1 MSRTNWPSRAKIVLV
16 SVSCAIVGTAL
27 AAEDSDT
34 GSALTEIVVTAQRRN
49 EASQE
54 VPIAIQAFKA
64 DDLKAM
70 GVQSTDDL
78 PEMIPGLTLQPT
90 GASRPIFLRGVG
102 NNNNSNVGSAVLVF
116 VDGVYYPYQQGTL
129 PYNNVASVEV
139 DKGPQ
144 GTLFGRNATGGVI
157 QITTKDPQ
165 FTPSADVE
173 LGYGNYRTS
182 TGSVYA
188 TTGLTDKLA
197 ADLAVYYVNQ
207 QKGWGTNLANG
218 EDVYTNKNVALR
230 SKWLYKFSED
240 TQVRLAFDYLT
251 SAGTVGTDVM
261 PAVGRGYLFNE
272 ITGQKFTI
280 PGDFNVDSNY
290 QPGYTVRQLGAN
302 VRVDTALGD
311 LKGVSITSWH
321 TMRTTLNIDYDGTPI
336 DFFDLYRFDNRS
348 AETQEFQLVSPDA
361 STVKWVGGVYFYND
375 KGTLSPFGFGG
386 PAGSIV
392 FGVPPGDRL
401 NIVDDDRV
409 TSYAA
414 FGQATAPVATDT
426 DLTLGARYTMDQRYI
441 DGHTAADTV
450 VIPGSEG
457 IQSTSFKKPTYRVVL
472 DHHFTPD
479 VLGYISYN
487 RGFNS
492 GYYNQASV
500 GGFTPAADPVVKPEI
515 IDAYEVGSKT
525 EFFDHRLRVNA
536 SAFWYQYKDLQQQ
549 IYEGA
554 ALVTVNAAA
563 ARLRGIDLDF
573 EARPISS
580 LTLAAGVEYLDAT
593 YISYP
598 NSPSY
603 STDAAGALVS
613 APGDASGNRIPY
625 TPRWSFNAR
634 ASYVLDSPI
643 GDFDTSAALSYTG
656 RWFADPSNYYSEP
669 SHSLLNLSETWTAS
683 DKRNHV
689 SVWSRNL
696 TNKYYDVGINMLA
709 PIGPVGNP
717 GEPRTFGITLGH
729 RF

>member
-1 MSRTNWPSRAKIVLV
+1 MRPTDVPARAKWLTLFVA
-16 SVSCAIVGTAL
+16 CGL
-27 AAEDSDT
+27 A
-34 GSALTEIVVTAQRRN
+34 GSAIAADESDASSALSEIVVTAQRRS
-49 EASQE
+49 EASQD

-78 PEMIPGLTLQPT
+78 PSMVPGLTLQPT

-182 TGSVYA
+182 SASIYA
-188 TTGLTDKLA
+188 TAGLTDRLA
-197 ADLAVYYVNQ
+197 TDLAVYYVNQ

-218 EDVYTNKNVALR
+218 EDVFTNKNVALR
-230 SKWLYKFSED
+230 NKWLYKLSDE
-240 TQVRLAFDYLT
+240 TQVRVAFDYLT
-251 SAGTVGTDVM
+251 SDGTVGTDVL

-280 PGDFNVDSNY
+280 PGNYNVDADF

-302 VRVDTALGD
+302 VRVDTSLGD
-311 LKGVSITSWH
+311 FKGVSITSWH
-321 TMRTTLNIDYDGTPI
+321 TMRTSLDIDYDGTPI
-336 DFFDLYRFDNRS
+336 DFFQLYRFDNRD
-348 AETQEFQLVSPDA
+348 AETQEFQLISPDD
-361 STVKWVGGVYFYND
+361 SKIKWVGGLYFYND
-375 KGTLSPFGFGG
+375 KGEVNPFGFGG

-392 FGVPPGDRL
+392 FGVPPGDRF
-401 NIVDDDRV
+401 NIFADDRL

-414 FGQATAPVATDT
+414 FGQATLPITPDT
-426 DLTLGARYTMDQRYI
+426 DLTLGARYTEDQRYI
-441 DGHTAADTV
+441 DGYTAGDNAV
-450 VIPGSEG
+450 VPGSAGAE
-457 IQSTSFKKPTYRVVL
+457 SATFKKPTYRVVL
-472 DHHFTPD
+472 DHHFTSD
-479 VLGYISYN
+479 ILGYVSYN

-492 GYYNQASV
+492 GYFNQASV
-500 GGFTPAADPVVKPEI
+500 GGFTQAANPAVKPEI
-515 IDAYEVGSKT
+515 IDAYEAGTKT
-525 EFFDHRLRVNA
+525 EFLDHRLRVNA

-563 ARLRGIDLDF
+563 ARIRGVDLDV
-573 EARPISS
+573 EARPISA
-580 LTLAAGVEYLDAT
+580 LTLAAGIEFLDAT
-593 YISYP
+593 YLSYL

-603 STDAAGALVS
+603 STDAAGALIS
-613 APGDASGNRIPY
+613 SPGDASGNRIPY
-625 TPRWSFNAR
+625 TPRWSYNVR
-634 ASYVLDSPI
+634 ANYVLDSPI
-643 GDFDTSAALSYTG
+643 GDFDTSAAVSYTG
-656 RWFADPSNYYSEP
+656 SWYADPSDYYREP
-669 SHSLLNLSETWTAS
+669 SHSLVNLSETWTAS

-689 SVWSRNL
+689 SLWSRNL

-717 GEPRTFGITLGH
+717 GEPRTFGITIGH
-729 RF
+729 HF

>member
-1 MSRTNWPSRAKIVLV
+1 MRRTNRS
-16 SVSCAIVGTAL
+16 SL
-27 AAEDSDT
+27 ANVILLSAVCMSAGSTFAADESDT
-34 GSALTEIVVTAQRRN
+34 GSALSEIVVTAQRRS
-49 EASQE
+49 EASQD

-78 PEMIPGLTLQPT
+78 PAMIPGLTLQPT

-165 FTPSADVE
+165 FTPSADVD

-182 TGSVYA
+182 SASVYA

-197 ADLAVYYVNQ
+197 TDMAVYYVNQ

-218 EDVYTNKNVALR
+218 EDVFTNKNVALR
-230 SKWLYKFSED
+230 NKWLYKFSED
-240 TQVRLAFDYLT
+240 TQVRVAFDYLT
-251 SAGTVGTDVM
+251 SAGTVGTDVI

-272 ITGQKFTI
+272 VTSQKFTI
-280 PGDFNVDSNY
+280 PGDYNVDADY

-302 VRVDTALGD
+302 VRVDTTLGD
-311 LKGVSITSWH
+311 FKGVSITSWH
-321 TMRTTLNIDYDGTPI
+321 SMRTSLYIDYDGTPI
-336 DFFDLYRFDNRS
+336 DFFQLYRFDNRN
-348 AETQEFQLVSPDA
+348 AETQEFQLISPDD
-361 STVKWVGGVYFYND
+361 STVKWVGGLYFYND
-375 KGTLSPFGFGG
+375 KGVVDPFGFGG
-386 PAGSIV
+386 PAGNIV
-392 FGVPPGDRL
+392 FGVPPGDRF
-401 NIVDDDRV
+401 NIFADDRL

-414 FGQATAPVATDT
+414 FGQATVPITTDT
-426 DLTLGARYTMDQRYI
+426 DLTLGARYTEDQRYI
-441 DGHTAADTV
+441 DGYTAGDTA
-450 VIPGSEG
+450 VIPGSAGAE
-457 IQSTSFKKPTYRVVL
+457 SATFKKPTYRVVV
-472 DHHFTPD
+472 DHHFTTD
-479 VLGYISYN
+479 ILGYLSYN

-492 GYYNQASV
+492 GYFNQAST
-500 GGFTPAADPVVKPEI
+500 GGFTQAANPVVKPEI
-515 IDAYEVGSKT
+515 IDAYEVGTKT
-525 EFFDHRLRVNA
+525 EFLDHRFRANA

-554 ALVTVNAAA
+554 ALITVNAAA
-563 ARLRGIDLDF
+563 ARIRGVDMDL
-573 EARPISS
+573 EARPISA
-580 LTLAAGVEYLDAT
+580 LTVAAGVEFLDAV
-593 YISYP
+593 YLSYP

-603 STDAAGALVS
+603 STDIAGALVS

-625 TPRWSFNAR
+625 TPRWSYNVR
-634 ASYVLDSPI
+634 ASYVLDLPV

-656 RWFADPSNYYSEP
+656 SWYADPSNYFREP
-669 SHSLLNLSETWTAS
+669 SHSLVNLSETWTAS

-689 SVWSRNL
+689 SLWSRNL

-717 GEPRTFGITLGH
+717 GEPRTFGITVGH
-729 RF
+729 HF